1 MKKNKDVIKDD
12 DSKTDS
18 YGINLTFVLSTYKVV
33 IELDDKYQLDL
44 RKKTRHLRSNHNTQ
58 QKYGLHVNSRLKT
71 KILR

>member
-44 RKKTRHLRSNHNTQ
+44 RKKNEIFVF
-58 QKYGLHVNSRLKT
+58 KP
-71 KILR
+71 